1 MENRVPMY
9 GVEYLTMSEDG
20 ETSTF
25 EIFDNIDDAK
35 IFIDHLEQM
44 KMTFIFLFKADF
56 DEEYI
61 YQEENGQWNYEDVA
75 NLYINSEIIEN

>member
-1 MENRVPMY
+1 MLYEVI
-9 GVEYLTMSEDG
+9 T
-20 ETSTF
+20 
-25 EIFDNIDDAK
+25 
-35 IFIDHLEQM
+35 
-44 KMTFIFLFKADF
+44 DF